1 MLTVPV
7 EHRKYSIEDFKKFL
21 EHPVRVSLS
30 SQVKKSINDSHR
42 IFINL
47 QKQNVMI
54 YGVNTGFGKLSQV
67 SIDTEDQMQ
76 LQLNLIR
83 SHAVGI
89 GKPIDFGLV
98 RIIMFLK
105 LLTYAKGVSGIRK
118 AVADQI
124 VEFLNHDLLPLI
136 PRKGSVGASGDLAP
150 MAHMAL
156 ALIGEGEVHFQNRII
171 PSMLALREIG
181 LEPLKLHPKEGLSL
195 INGTQVSTAFAVK
208 ALSAAQNLFLTAD
221 IVGALSVEAS
231 LSSRNVFKANIHK
244 LKDHKGQQLV
254 AKNIWDLLKN
264 SEIVASH
271 NNCERIQDPYSIRCI
286 PHIHGASRESFQYS
300 KQIIEQEINSVSD
313 NPLILA
319 DGSVYSS
326 GHFHA
331 EYVAQAMDNL
341 AIAMCE
347 IGAIS
352 ERRTNYF
359 MKGIE
364 PSIPPFVVS
373 KPGIE
378 SGCMIV
384 HVTAAALASE
394 NKTLAH
400 PASTDSI
407 STSAGQEDIVS
418 MAPWAGRKALRIIEN
433 VTYILAAELL
443 VAARATILFHKKLN
457 PGSGTKPVLNLLKRH
472 IKMQQGDHPYSK
484 DLEVIAELIRSGKI
498 VQSVLN
504 KVSLK

>member
-1 MLTVPV
+1 MLTILV
-7 EHRKYSIEDFKKFL
+7 EHKKYCIEDLKLFL
-21 EHPVRVSLS
+21 DHPIRVRLTP
-30 SQVKKSINDSHR
+30 QVKKAIQDSHT
-42 IFINL
+42 IFSEL
-47 QKQNVMI
+47 QKINVKI

-67 SIDTEDQMQ
+67 SIETKDQMQ

-83 SHAVGI
+83 SHAAGV

-105 LLTYAKGVSGIRK
+105 ILTYAKGVSGIRH

-124 VEFLNHDLLPLI
+124 IQFLNHDILPVI

-156 ALIGEGEVHFQNRII
+156 ALIGEGEVHFQDRVV
-171 PSMLALREIG
+171 PSLLALKEVG
-181 LEPLKLHPKEGLSL
+181 LEPIKLHPKEGLSL
-195 INGTQVSTAFAVK
+195 INGTQVSTAFAIK
-208 ALSAAQNLFLTAD
+208 ALSEAETLLNTAD
-221 IVGALSVEAS
+221 IIGALSVEAS
-231 LSSRNVFKANIHK
+231 LSSKKVFTTDIHQ

-254 AKNIWDLLKN
+254 AKNIWNLLED

-271 NNCERIQDPYSIRCI
+271 NNCERIQDPYSMRCI
-286 PHIHGASRESFQYS
+286 PHIHGACRESFQNS
-300 KQIIEQEINSVSD
+300 KQFVEQEINSVSD
-313 NPLILA
+313 NPLILP
-319 DGSVYSS
+319 DGTVHSS

-341 AIAMCE
+341 AIAMSE

-352 ERRTNYF
+352 ERRINYF

-364 PSIPPFVVS
+364 LAIPPFVVS
-373 KPGIE
+373 NPGIE

-400 PASTDSI
+400 PASIDSI

-443 VAARATILFHKKLN
+443 VAARATTLFHKKLKQ
-457 PGSGTKPVLNLLKRH
+457 GLGTKPVLDLINKN
-472 IKMQQGDHPYSK
+472 IKIQNGDHSHSK

-498 VQSVLN
+498 VKAVLK
-504 KVSLK
+504 KVKII

>member
-7 EHRKYSIEDFKKFL
+7 EHRKYSVEEFNQFL
-21 EHPVRVSLS
+21 ENRVRIRLS
-30 SQVKKSINDSHR
+30 PPVKKSIKDSHR
-42 IFINL
+42 IFTDL
-47 QKQNVMI
+47 LKKNVKI

-67 SIDTEDQMQ
+67 SIDTKDQMQ

-83 SHAVGI
+83 SHAVGV

-98 RIIMFLK
+98 RIIMYLK
-105 LLTYAKGVSGIRK
+105 LLTYAKGVSGIRN
-118 AVADQI
+118 AVADKI
-124 VEFLNHDLLPLI
+124 VDFLNHDLIPLI

-156 ALIGEGEVHFQNRII
+156 ALIGEGEVHFQNRIM
-171 PSMLALREIG
+171 PSMLALKEIG
-181 LEPLKLHPKEGLSL
+181 LRPLNLHPKEGLSL

-208 ALSAAQNLFLTAD
+208 ALNAAKNLILTAD
-221 IVGALSVEAS
+221 IVGALSIEAS
-231 LSSRNVFKANIHK
+231 LSSRKIFKTNIHK
-244 LKDHKGQQLV
+244 LKDHKGQQIV
-254 AKNIWDLLKN
+254 AKNIWDLLHN
-264 SEIVASH
+264 SEIVSSH
-271 NNCERIQDPYSIRCI
+271 NNCGRVQDPYSMRCI
-286 PHIHGASRESFQYS
+286 PHVHGASRESFQYS
-300 KQIIEQEINSVSD
+300 NQIIEHEINSVSD
-313 NPLILA
+313 NPLIMP

-341 AIAMCE
+341 AIGMSE

-378 SGCMIV
+378 SGCMLV
-384 HVTAAALASE
+384 QVTAAALASE

-400 PASTDSI
+400 PASVDSI

-418 MAPWAGRKALRIIEN
+418 MAPWAGRKALKIIEN
-433 VTYILAAELL
+433 VNYILAAELL
-443 VAARATILFHKKLN
+443 VAARASILFHKNLN
-457 PGSGTKPVLNLLKRH
+457 SGDGTKPVLNLVKRH

-484 DLEVIAELIRSGKI
+484 DLEIIAELIRSGKI
-498 VQSVLN
+498 MRAVIN
-504 KVSLK
+504 KVAIN

>member
-1 MLTVPV
+1 MSTIPV
-7 EHRKYSIEDFKKFL
+7 AHKKYSIEDFKQFL
-21 EHPVRVSLS
+21 EHPVRVRLTT
-30 SQVKKSINDSHR
+30 QVKKSINDSHR
-42 IFINL
+42 IFTDL
-47 QKQNVMI
+47 LKKNVKI

-67 SIDTEDQMQ
+67 SIDTKDQMQ
-76 LQLNLIR
+76 LQLNLIQ

-89 GKPIDFGLV
+89 GKPIEFGLV

-124 VEFLNHDLLPLI
+124 VKFLNHDLLPVI

-156 ALIGEGEVHFQNRII
+156 ALIGEGEVHFRDRII
-171 PSMLALREIG
+171 PGMLALKEIG
-181 LEPLKLHPKEGLSL
+181 LEPLILHPKEGLSL

-208 ALSAAQNLFLTAD
+208 ALNAAQNLFLTAD

-231 LSSRNVFKANIHK
+231 LSSRQVFKASIHK

-254 AKNIWDLLKN
+254 AKNIWDLLKS

-271 NNCERIQDPYSIRCI
+271 NNCEKVQDPYSIRCI
-286 PHIHGASRESFQYS
+286 PHIHGASRESYQNS
-300 KQIIEQEINSVSD
+300 KQIIEHEINSVSD
-313 NPLILA
+313 NPLILP

-341 AIAMCE
+341 AIAISE

-352 ERRTNYF
+352 ERRINYF

-373 KPGIE
+373 QPGIE

-400 PASTDSI
+400 PASVDSI

-418 MAPWAGRKALRIIEN
+418 MAPWAGRKTLRIIEN

-443 VAARATILFHKKLN
+443 VAARASILFHKKLN
-457 PGSGTKPVLNLLKRH
+457 SGIGTKPVLNLLKRH
-472 IKMQQGDHPYSK
+472 VKMQQGDHPYSK
-484 DLEVIAELIRSGKI
+484 DLEVIAELICSGKI
-498 VQSVLN
+498 VKSVLN
-504 KVSLK
+504 NVSLK

>member
-1 MLTVPV
+1 MSTVHV
-7 EHRKYSIEDFKKFL
+7 EHKKYCVEDLKQFL
-21 EHPVRVSLS
+21 DHPVRVKLS
-30 SQVKKSINDSHR
+30 PQAKKSINDSYR
-42 IFINL
+42 IFTDL
-47 QKQNVMI
+47 QKRNVKI

-67 SIDTEDQMQ
+67 SIDAKDQIQ

-83 SHAVGI
+83 SHAAGI

-105 LLTYAKGVSGIRK
+105 LLTYSKGVSGIRK
-118 AVADQI
+118 AVADQLI
-124 VEFLNHDLLPLI
+124 EFLNHDILPVI

-156 ALIGEGEVHFQNRII
+156 ALIGEGEVHSRDRII
-171 PSMLALREIG
+171 PSMLALKEIG
-181 LEPLKLHPKEGLSL
+181 LEPLKLYPKEGLSL

-208 ALSAAQNLFLTAD
+208 AISIAQNLFLTAD
-221 IVGALSVEAS
+221 IIGALSVEAS
-231 LSSRNVFKANIHK
+231 LSSRNVFKASIHK

-254 AKNIWDLLKN
+254 AKNIWNLLKD
-264 SEIVASH
+264 SKIVASH
-271 NNCERIQDPYSIRCI
+271 NNCERVQDPYSIRCI
-286 PHIHGASRESFQYS
+286 PQIHGASRESFQYS
-300 KQIIEQEINSVSD
+300 KQTIENEINSVSD
-313 NPLILA
+313 NPLILS
-319 DGSVYSS
+319 DGSVHGS

-331 EYVAQAMDNL
+331 EFVAQAMDNL
-341 AIAMCE
+341 AIGMSE
-347 IGAIS
+347 IGATS
-352 ERRTNYF
+352 ERRINYF

-400 PASTDSI
+400 PASIDSI
-407 STSAGQEDIVS
+407 STSAGQEDTVS

-433 VTYILAAELL
+433 VAYILAAELL
-443 VAARATILFHKKLN
+443 VAARATILFHKKLK
-457 PGSGTKPVLNLLKRH
+457 PGIGTKPVINLLKRH
-472 IKMQQGDHPYSK
+472 INMQQGDHPYNK
-484 DLEVIAELIRSGKI
+484 DIEVIAELIRSGKI
-498 VQSVLN
+498 VKSVIN
-504 KVSLK
+504 KVSIR

>member
-7 EHRKYSIEDFKKFL
+7 EHRKYSVEDFKQFL

-30 SQVKKSINDSHR
+30 SQVKKTINDSHR
-42 IFINL
+42 IFIYL
-47 QKQNVMI
+47 QRKNTKI

-67 SIDTEDQMQ
+67 SIDTKDQMQ

-89 GKPIDFGLV
+89 GKPIDYGLV

-105 LLTYAKGVSGIRK
+105 LLTFAKGVSGIRQ
-118 AVADQI
+118 AVANQI
-124 VEFLNHDLLPLI
+124 VEFLNHDLLPII

-150 MAHMAL
+150 MAHLAL
-156 ALIGEGEVHFQNRII
+156 ALIGEGEVHFQDRII
-171 PSMLALREIG
+171 PSMLALKEIG

-195 INGTQVSTAFAVK
+195 INGTQVSAAFAVK
-208 ALSAAQNLFLTAD
+208 ALIAAQNLFLTAD
-221 IVGALSVEAS
+221 IIGALSVEAS
-231 LSSRNVFKANIHK
+231 LSSRKVFKANIHK

-271 NNCERIQDPYSIRCI
+271 NNCQKVQDPYSIRCI
-286 PHIHGASRESFQYS
+286 PHIHGACRESFKNS
-300 KQIIEQEINSVSD
+300 KKIIEQEINSVSD
-313 NPLILA
+313 NPLILP

-331 EYVAQAMDNL
+331 VYVAQAMDSL
-341 AIAMCE
+341 AIAMSA

-400 PASTDSI
+400 PASIDSI
-407 STSAGQEDIVS
+407 PTSAGQEDIVS
-418 MAPWAGRKALRIIEN
+418 MAPWSGRKALRIIEN

-457 PGSGTKPVLNLLKRH
+457 LGIGTKPVLNLLKRH
-472 IKMQQGDHPYSK
+472 IKMHQGDHPYSK

-498 VQSVLN
+498 AQSVLN
-504 KVSLK
+504 KVALK

>member
-7 EHRKYSIEDFKKFL
+7 EHKKYYVEDFKQFL
-21 EHPVRVSLS
+21 ENPVRVRLS
-30 SQVKKSINDSHR
+30 PKTIKAINDSHN
-42 IFINL
+42 IFTDL
-47 QKQNVMI
+47 QKKNVKI

-67 SIDTEDQMQ
+67 SIDAKDQMQ

-83 SHAVGI
+83 SHAAGI

-105 LLTYAKGVSGIRK
+105 LLTYSKGVSGIRK
-118 AVADQI
+118 AVADQL
-124 VEFLNHDLLPLI
+124 VEFLNHDILPVI

-156 ALIGEGEVHFQNRII
+156 ALIGEGEVHFRDRII
-171 PSMLALREIG
+171 PSMLALKEIG

-208 ALSAAQNLFLTAD
+208 AISTAQNLFLAAD
-221 IVGALSVEAS
+221 IIGALSVEAS
-231 LSSRNVFKANIHK
+231 LSSRNVFKASIHK
-244 LKDHKGQQLV
+244 LKDHKWQQVV
-254 AKNIWDLLKN
+254 AKNIWELLKD
-264 SEIVASH
+264 SKIVASH
-271 NNCERIQDPYSIRCI
+271 NNCERVQDPYSIRCI
-286 PHIHGASRESFQYS
+286 PQIHGASRESFQNS
-300 KQIIEQEINSVSD
+300 KQTIENEVNSVSD
-313 NPLILA
+313 NPLILS
-319 DGSVYSS
+319 DGSVHGS

-331 EYVAQAMDNL
+331 EFVAQAMDSL
-341 AIAMCE
+341 AIGMSE
-347 IGAIS
+347 IGATS
-352 ERRTNYF
+352 ERRINYF

-373 KPGIE
+373 QPGIE

-400 PASTDSI
+400 PASIDSI

-443 VAARATILFHKKLN
+443 VAARATILFHKKLRSGIGTN
-457 PGSGTKPVLNLLKRH
+457 PVINLLKRH
-472 IKMQQGDHPYSK
+472 IKMEQGDHPYNK

-498 VQSVLN
+498 VNSVIN
-504 KVSLK
+504 KVSIK

>member
-7 EHRKYSIEDFKKFL
+7 EQKKYCIEDFKQFL
-21 EHPVRVSLS
+21 DHPIQVRLTP
-30 SQVKKSINDSHR
+30 QVKKAIQDSHS
-42 IFINL
+42 IFTEL
-47 QKQNVMI
+47 QKKNVKI

-67 SIDTEDQMQ
+67 SIETRDQMQ

-83 SHAVGI
+83 SHAAGV

-105 LLTYAKGVSGIRK
+105 LLTYAKGVSGIRQT
-118 AVADQI
+118 VADQI
-124 VEFLNHDLLPLI
+124 VEFLNHDILPVI

-156 ALIGEGEVHFQNRII
+156 ALIGEGEVHFQDRII
-171 PSMLALREIG
+171 PSLLALKEIG
-181 LEPLKLHPKEGLSL
+181 LEPIKLHPKEGLSL

-208 ALSAAQNLFLTAD
+208 ALSEAGTLLRTAD
-221 IVGALSVEAS
+221 IIGALSVEAS
-231 LSSRNVFKANIHK
+231 LSSRKVFNANIHQ

-254 AKNIWDLLKN
+254 AKNIWNLLKD

-271 NNCERIQDPYSIRCI
+271 NSCEKVQDPYSIRCI
-286 PHIHGASRESFQYS
+286 PHIHGACRESFQSS
-300 KQIIEQEINSVSD
+300 KQFVEQEINSVSD
-313 NPLILA
+313 NPLILP
-319 DGSVYSS
+319 DSTVHSS

-331 EYVAQAMDNL
+331 EYVAQAMDTL
-341 AIAMCE
+341 AIAMSE

-352 ERRTNYF
+352 ERRINYF

-364 PSIPPFVVS
+364 PAIPPFVVS
-373 KPGIE
+373 NPGIE

-400 PASTDSI
+400 PASVDSI

-418 MAPWAGRKALRIIEN
+418 MAPWAGRKALRINEN
-433 VTYILAAELL
+433 VIYILAAELL
-443 VAARATILFHKKLN
+443 IAARATLLFHKQLK
-457 PGSGTKPVLNLLKRH
+457 PGIGTKPVLDLINKN
-472 IKMQQGDHPYSK
+472 IKIQNGDYSYSK

-498 VQSVLN
+498 VKVVLKN
-504 KVSLK
+504 VKLS

>member
-7 EHRKYSIEDFKKFL
+7 EHKKYCIEDFKPFL
-21 EHPVRVSLS
+21 ENPIRVHLS
-30 SQVKKSINDSHR
+30 PQVKKSIKESHR
-42 IFINL
+42 IFIEL
-47 QKQNVMI
+47 QKKKIKI

-67 SIDTEDQMQ
+67 SIDKKDQIQ

-83 SHAVGI
+83 SHAAGV

-105 LLTYAKGVSGIRK
+105 LLTYAKGVSGIRQD
-118 AVADQI
+118 VADKI
-124 VEFLNHDLLPLI
+124 VEFLNHDILPVI

-156 ALIGEGEVHFQNRII
+156 ALIGEGEVHFQDRII
-171 PSMLALREIG
+171 PSLLALKEIG
-181 LEPLKLHPKEGLSL
+181 LAPLQLHPKEGLSL

-208 ALSAAQNLFLTAD
+208 ALSEAQNLFLTAD
-221 IVGALSVEAS
+221 IIGALSVEAS
-231 LSSRNVFKANIHK
+231 LSSRNVFRASIHK
-244 LKDHKGQQLV
+244 LKDHNGQQLV
-254 AKNIWDLLKN
+254 AKNIWNLLKN

-271 NNCERIQDPYSIRCI
+271 INCEKVQDPYSIRCI
-286 PHIHGASRESFQYS
+286 PHIHGASRESYQNS
-300 KQIIEQEINSVSD
+300 KKIIEHEINSVSD
-313 NPLILA
+313 NPLILP
-319 DGSVYSS
+319 DGSVHGS

-341 AIAMCE
+341 AIAMSE
-347 IGAIS
+347 MGAIS
-352 ERRTNYF
+352 ERRINYF
-359 MKGIE
+359 MKDIE

-373 KPGIE
+373 QPGIE

-400 PASTDSI
+400 PASVDSI

-418 MAPWAGRKALRIIEN
+418 MAPWAGRKALKILEN

-443 VAARATILFHKKLN
+443 VAARATTLFHRKLN
-457 PGSGTKPVLNLLKRH
+457 PGVGTKPVLDLVNKY
-472 IKMQQGDHPYSK
+472 IKIQNGDHSYSK

-498 VQSVLN
+498 VKAVLKN
-504 KVSLK
+504 VKIS